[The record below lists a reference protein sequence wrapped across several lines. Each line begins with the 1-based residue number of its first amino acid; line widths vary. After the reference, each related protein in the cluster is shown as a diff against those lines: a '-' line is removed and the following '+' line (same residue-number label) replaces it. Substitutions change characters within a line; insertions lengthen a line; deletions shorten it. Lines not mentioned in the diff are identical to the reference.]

1 MNASQEQR
9 LHNTLEH
16 PSYESRGQLKI
27 PGYDPWQELHSISFM
42 HPLTF
47 QLVDLDPYPN
57 YTTKKQ
63 KLPYSL
69 CRTAFAKSNASEN
82 VGTLQIEHQNQVSI
96 AILLA

>member
-1 MNASQEQR
+1 MNTSQEQR

-27 PGYDPWQELHSISFM
+27 PGYDPWQEQHSISLM

-57 YTTKKQ
+57 YTTKK
-63 KLPYSL
+63 
-69 CRTAFAKSNASEN
+69 
-82 VGTLQIEHQNQVSI
+82 
-96 AILLA
+96 